1 MEGTKE
7 KALIVSSEF
16 FISADNIYSYGTEL
30 FGEYQAIKYENLI
43 YEEVRQL
50 PSRYLIHPECRYMP
64 TKNKMYRT
72 IMLPAHFILRIE
84 VLDIISYKESI
95 SHIKNRRNIKP

>member
-64 TKNKMYRT
+64 TQNKMYRT
-72 IMLPAHFILRIE
+72 IMLYRITNKRIE